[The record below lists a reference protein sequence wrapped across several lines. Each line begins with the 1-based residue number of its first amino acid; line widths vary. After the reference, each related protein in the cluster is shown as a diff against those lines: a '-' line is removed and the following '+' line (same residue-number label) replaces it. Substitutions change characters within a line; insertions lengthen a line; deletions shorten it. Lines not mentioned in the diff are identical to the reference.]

1 MALPLV
7 ATGARM
13 AMQALPLLT
22 AGAAALPS
30 LQQGKPIEALFQGGL
45 GYLTGGAAKSGLG
58 GLQNLAKTGIGSAKT
73 ASALGAAQT
82 AVGQAFGLGAQKA
95 VAPLLTKGAL
105 RTAAQ
110 VGIPLAGIAAVPALA
125 GTVRGATSEVGNILG
140 TGPQMAGQTALGL
153 VGQRPYTPG
162 YQTPGAPYAQIDQF
176 GNITPY
182 GSNITDIY
190 GVPGM
195 ARSAE
200 TIRQAE
206 ASAEGLKR
214 LEDVR
219 FQALEAA
226 EKQSFARQMAAAGIR
241 QNIATQAA
249 MIQGAQNA
257 AREMGLETSRGIS
270 QALANRMQYQ

>member
-22 AGAAALPS
+22 GAASALPA
-30 LQQGKPIEALFQGGL
+30 LQQGNILEAALQGGL
-45 GYLTGGAAKSGLG
+45 GYLTGGAVKSGLG
-58 GLQNLAKTGIGSAKT
+58 GLQNLAQANIGKAGVG
-73 ASALGAAQT
+73 AALGAAQT
-82 AVGQAFGLGAQKA
+82 GVGQALGLGAQKA
-95 VAPLLTKGAL
+95 AAPFLTKGAL

-110 VGIPLAGIAAVPALA
+110 IGIPLAGIAAVPTLA
-125 GTVRGATSEVGNILG
+125 GVARGTSAGVSNVLGGAT
-140 TGPQMAGQTALGL
+140 QLGL
-153 VGQRPYTPG
+153 GLAGERPYTPG

-182 GSNITDIY
+182 GSSITDVY

-195 ARSAE
+195 TRSAE

-214 LEDVR
+214 LGDVQ
-219 FQALEAA
+219 FQIAEAA
-226 EKQSFARQMAAAGIR
+226 EKQNFARQMAAQGIK

-257 AREMGLETSRGIS
+257 AKEMGLEASRGVT